1 MPPAVWISYDFGPEA
16 LPSPSVSHDSVARR
30 GSRPGD
36 LRVVVRRG
44 TKLPRTLGA
53 PALFAA
59 SYGNVGSSIYYALGV
74 TAAFA
79 LGLTPLALI
88 FAGFIFVTTALNYAE
103 GTAAIPHAGGSSS
116 FARRAFNDPV
126 GFIVGWVQLLN
137 YMATVSISAY
147 FAISYLSV
155 FGRYVPL
162 IGLLNASQAGHVFA
176 TVVLIGFLIVLNVV
190 GIQESSVLNL
200 VLAITD
206 LITQVV
212 LVMLG
217 IVLLLNIQTVIHN
230 IHFGLAPTWGNFLAS
245 ISIAMVTYTGIETIS
260 NLSEEAKNPGR
271 SVPRA
276 TFAVIVAVLFVA
288 AFLPTIGV
296 SVFPV
301 TFDAQHHQY
310 TTLLATTYKADPVAG
325 IVTGFAG
332 VHNLGD
338 LARPLAFWAGM
349 WVGFLAFTILVIA
362 TNAGL
367 IGISRLSY
375 SLAGADMLPRR
386 FAVLHPKFKTPYIS
400 ILVFGF
406 LAALLVMAG
415 LILGSQEIDL
425 MSAVYSLAATFAFC
439 SAHLSVMRL
448 RFIEPDLYRPYRMP
462 GNIRFGRDYIPVLS
476 LVGALAIGTV
486 FTQLLFQNISNST
499 WIYLGWLVL
508 GVLTW
513 IAYRSRRHEPL
524 WEPLEVPPPPDRE
537 VDRTPLEPHPQA
549 ARYRLG
555 RRERIAAH
563 AAAQP
568 TRRPRRQNRWLGLE
582 LFFARHG
589 AVRGVLIVLV
599 FASVSGLAVGVD
611 LSSYDPFG
619 PGLGWSPGIVITA
632 LLAAYLLNRSRS
644 EQ

>member
-1 MPPAVWISYDFGPEA
+1 M
-16 LPSPSVSHDSVARR
+16 SPDSIARKGR
-30 GSRPGD
+30 RPGD
-36 LRVVVRRG
+36 LRVVVRRP

-88 FAGFIFVTTALNYAE
+88 LAGFIFVTTALNYAE
-103 GTAAIPHAGGSSS
+103 GTSAIPHAGGSSS
-116 FARRAFNDPV
+116 FARRAFNDPI

-137 YMATVSISAY
+137 YMATVSISSY
-147 FAISYLSV
+147 FAISYLGV
-155 FGRYVPL
+155 FGKYVPL
-162 IGLLNASQAGHVFA
+162 FERLKTDDLWHVGA
-176 TVVLIGFLIVLNVV
+176 TIVLIAFLIVINII

-200 VLAITD
+200 TLAVTD

-212 LVMLG
+212 LVVLG
-217 IVLLLNIQTVIHN
+217 IIFLLNIRVVIEN
-230 IHFGLAPTWGNFLAS
+230 IHWGVAPTWGNFLAS

-276 TFAVIVAVLFVA
+276 TYAVIIAVLFVA
-288 AFLPTIGV
+288 AFLPTIGL

-301 TFDAQHHQY
+301 HFDQHGAY
-310 TTLLATTYKADPVAG
+310 ITDLATTWKADPVAG
-325 IVTGFAG
+325 IVTGFMQ
-332 VHNLGD
+332 
-338 LARPLAFWAGM
+338 PLAFWAGI
-349 WVGFLAFTILVIA
+349 WVGILAFTILLIA

-375 SLAGADMLPRR
+375 SLAGAEMLPRR
-386 FAVLHPKFKTPYIS
+386 FATLHPKFKTPYIS
-400 ILVFGF
+400 IIVFGV
-406 LAALLVMAG
+406 LAAMLVLPGIVAG
-415 LILGSQEIDL
+415 SKEIDL

-462 GNIRFGRDYIPVLS
+462 LNIKFGRDSIPVLS

-486 FTQLLFQNISNST
+486 FTQLMFQNISNST
-499 WIYLGWLVL
+499 WIYLGWLAM
-508 GVLTW
+508 GVLIW
-513 IAYRSRRHEPL
+513 VVYRNYRKEPL

-537 VDRTPLEPHPQA
+537 VDHLPPEPLPQI
-549 ARYRLG
+549 ARYKHG
-555 RRERIAAH
+555 RRLAAH
-563 AAAQP
+563 AAARP
-568 TRRPRRQNRWLGLE
+568 LPRPRHRRSWRTGWE
-582 LFFARHG
+582 LYWNRHG
-589 AVRGVLIVLV
+589 NLRGGLIVTA
-599 FASVSGLAVGVD
+599 FAAISLLAVGVD

-619 PGLGWSPGIVITA
+619 PGLGWSPGIVLVA
-632 LLAAYLLNRSRS
+632 LIAAYLLNRSHS